1 LQENFEP
8 GGNRIITGLLYLQ
21 VIVIVMVIVMVV
33 VIVIVTM
40 IVIVSMLAMMFVT
53 MIVMVMSTVI
63 DGAGFPAERGGG
75 RRHAVH

>member
-1 LQENFEP
+1 MTCDCVTRSLQENFEP

-21 VIVIVMVIVMVV
+21 VIVIVIVIVMVV

-40 IVIVSMLAMMFVT
+40 IVT
-53 MIVMVMSTVI
+53 MIVMVMLTVI
-63 DGAGFPAERGGG
+63 DGAGVPAERGGG